1 MSLTLY
7 EASVPVFTRGLTILS
22 SMLDKAEAHASGNGV
37 AIASYIEARLASD
50 MLTLAGQVQRASDTA
65 KFGAARL
72 TATEAPSFADEE
84 VTLDQLRE
92 RCAKT
97 VAYLGTFAAGSFEGG
112 DTRAVTF
119 GGGANKQTLPGNR
132 YLLQFALPNFFFHV
146 TTAYDILRH
155 KGVPVGKR
163 DYLGPFD
170 ETSA

>member
-7 EASVPVFTRGLTILS
+7 EATVPVFTRGLTILS
-22 SMLDKAEAHASGNGV
+22 ILLDRAEAHASESGKV
-37 AIASYIEARLASD
+37 ASSYVAARLAPD

-84 VTLDQLRE
+84 ATFDQLRA

-97 VAYLGTFAAGSFEGG
+97 IAYLGTVAPAAFEAS

-119 GGGANKQTLPGNR
+119 GGGANKQTLPADR
-132 YLLQFALPNFFFHV
+132 YVLQFALPNFFFHV

-155 KGVPVGKR
+155 EGVPVGKR
-163 DYLGPFD
+163 DYLGAFD
-170 ETSA
+170 DTSS